1 MTDVT
6 SAPASRIADEVP
18 LWWPAS
24 APAAALFAV
33 LGAAVA
39 LPAAGFGLLAV
50 LVTSGFL
57 SLDGVHPR
65 TGLEL
70 GTTALALAALP
81 PVAVRVCQGGSRRTR
96 GARVLLATAAAATVL
111 WLAYG
116 GLPIAG

>member
-1 MTDVT
+1 MTDVAT
-6 SAPASRIADEVP
+6 APASPPAGEAP

-24 APAAALFAV
+24 PPAAALFAV

-50 LVTSGFL
+50 LVSSGFL

-70 GTTALALAALP
+70 GATALALAALP
-81 PVAVRVCQGGSRRTR
+81 PVTVRICQGGSRRTR
-96 GARVLLATAAAATVL
+96 GARVLLAIAAAATVL

-116 GLPIAG
+116 GLPAAG